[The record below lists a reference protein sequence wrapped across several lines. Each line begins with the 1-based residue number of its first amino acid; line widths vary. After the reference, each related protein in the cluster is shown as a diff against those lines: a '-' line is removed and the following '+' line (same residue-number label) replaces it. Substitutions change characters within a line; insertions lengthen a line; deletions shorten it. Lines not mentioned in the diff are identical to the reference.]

1 MISKPSI
8 NSHRVIKRS
17 LDIMLNSLLLDLI
30 DYLIQFEIEAE
41 NQRLK
46 RIEI

>member
-1 MISKPSI
+1 
-8 NSHRVIKRS
+8 
-17 LDIMLNSLLLDLI
+17 MLNSLLLDLI

-46 RIEI
+46 RIEIWSRKSVP